1 MPHESQLPPVFAQ
14 YAGRVRY
21 VQKQSSVRWS
31 STCVICGG
39 EKHED
44 GEWPNRCVWW
54 ISGKEMGYCFKCH
67 TIFWPDAAPGYKA
80 PTSVELETWRQERE
94 REIELRK
101 ARAAELLA
109 HFRHAETWRRYY
121 EALDLTPGR
130 AYWRNRGVPDA
141 WQDYWALGWAD
152 NRWTFTLDDGS
163 TRAVS
168 AATIPLFD
176 SQWEVLNVKHRLI
189 DPPAGN
195 GKYRAEISG
204 QPAQPFLCNPTA
216 ALTGSVLIIEG
227 EIKAAVVAAT
237 LDQEGLPIIGLP
249 GSTPAPHIIA
259 MLKDAERVTLV
270 LDPGAE
276 KAAHDLANAIGRRK
290 CRVLIP
296 PAKIDDMLLAS
307 HMTGYELKMLLRQAR
322 AA

>member
-1 MPHESQLPPVFAQ
+1 MARDCALPEPFRGL
-14 YAGRVRY
+14 AGRVSHVRRASNKEY
-21 VQKQSSVRWS
+21 SSS
-31 STCVICGG
+31 CPQCGG
-39 EKHED
+39 SVHQNGEAPDRFRMFVDDHPTAWCRRCNYLYFPDMAD
-44 GEWPNRCVWW
+44 GYQ
-54 ISGKEMGYCFKCH
+54 K
-67 TIFWPDAAPGYKA
+67 PDMTRLEQWRADQERR
-80 PTSVELETWRQERE
+80 ELE
-94 REIELRK
+94 RK
-101 ARAAELLA
+101 RSAELALA
-109 HFRHAETWRRYY
+109 NLRHAETWRRYY

-130 AYWRNRGVPDA
+130 AYWRTRGVPDA

-152 NRWTFTLDDGS
+152 NHWTFTLDDGS

-176 SQWEVLNVKHRLI
+176 AQWEVLNVKHRLI

-216 ALTGSVLIIEG
+216 TLTGPVLAVEG
-227 EIKAAVVAAT
+227 EVKSMICAVT
-237 LDQEGLPIIGLP
+237 LDGTELPIIGLP

-276 KAAHDLANAIGRRK
+276 KAAHDLASAIGRRK

-307 HMTGYELKMLLRQAR
+307 HMTAYDLKMLLKQAR
-322 AA
+322 AV

>member
-1 MPHESQLPPVFAQ
+1 MPRDCALPEPFRAL
-14 YAGRVRY
+14 AGRVNY
-21 VQKQSSVRWS
+21 VRRASNKEYSSS
-31 STCVICGG
+31 CPQCGG
-39 EKHED
+39 VPHQS
-44 GEWPNRCVWW
+44 GEAPDRFRMFVDDHPTAWCRRCNYLYFPDMAEGYERPNATRLEQWR
-54 ISGKEMGYCFKCH
+54 KDQERR
-67 TIFWPDAAPGYKA
+67 
-80 PTSVELETWRQERE
+80 ELE
-94 REIELRK
+94 RK
-101 ARAAELLA
+101 CSAELALA
-109 HFRHAETWRRYY
+109 NLRHAETWRRYY
-121 EALDLTPGR
+121 DALDLTPGR
-130 AYWRNRGVPDA
+130 AYWRKRGVPDA

-163 TRAVS
+163 TVHIS

-176 SQWEVLNVKHRLI
+176 AQWEVLNVKHRLI

-195 GKYRAEISG
+195 GKYRAEITG

-216 ALTGSVLIIEG
+216 ALTGPVLVVEG
-227 EIKAAVVAAT
+227 ECKAMVCMVT

-276 KAAHDLANAIGRRK
+276 KAAHDLATAIGRRK

-296 PAKIDDMLLAS
+296 PMKIDDGILAARMGKAELSAMLR
-307 HMTGYELKMLLRQAR
+307 GAR
-322 AA
+322 PA